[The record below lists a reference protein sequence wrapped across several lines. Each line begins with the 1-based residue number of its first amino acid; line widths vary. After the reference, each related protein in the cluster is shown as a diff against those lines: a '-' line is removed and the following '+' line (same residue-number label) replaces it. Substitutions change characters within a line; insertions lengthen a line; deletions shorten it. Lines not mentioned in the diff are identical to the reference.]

1 MDKLGGTMKIIDR
14 EEITKRNYNQ
24 REVILLH
31 LIENGYITNKDC
43 NEAYGFRHLPSI
55 IRDLKK
61 LYGCQFDCPIQKQ
74 FNRFG
79 QKTEFTE
86 YHLKNREV
94 YKCLLS
100 QT

>member
-1 MDKLGGTMKIIDR
+1 MTAIEKDF
-14 EEITKRNYNQ
+14 ITKCNLNQ

-31 LIENGYITNKDC
+31 LLNNGYITNKDC
-43 NEAYGFRHLPSI
+43 NELYGFRHLPSI

-61 LYGCQFDCPIQKQ
+61 YYGCDFDCVMQKQ
-74 FNRFG
+74 LNRFQ

-94 YKCLLS
+94 YK
-100 QT
+100 

>member
-1 MDKLGGTMKIIDR
+1 MKIIDR

-43 NEAYGFRHLPSI
+43 NEAYGYRHLPSI

-61 LYGCQFDCPIQKQ
+61 FYGCEFDCVMQKQ
-74 FNRFG
+74 LNRFQ

-94 YKCLLS
+94 YRQCLY
-100 QT
+100 QTI

>member
-1 MDKLGGTMKIIDR
+1 MQ
-14 EEITKRNYNQ
+14 RNLNQ

-31 LIENGYITNKDC
+31 LIQNGYITNKDC
-43 NEAYGFRHLPSI
+43 NEGYGYRHLPSI

-61 LYGCQFDCPIQKQ
+61 FYGCKFECLMQKGL
-74 FNRFG
+74 NRFK
-79 QKTEFTE
+79 QKEEHTE

>member
-1 MDKLGGTMKIIDR
+1 MKFIDR
-14 EEITKRNYNQ
+14 EEITQRNLNQ

-43 NEAYGFRHLPSI
+43 NEGYGYRHLPSI

-61 LYGCQFDCPIQKQ
+61 YYGCDFDCVMQKQ
-74 FNRFG
+74 LNRFK